1 MNNRKTL
8 KLAAV
13 IDGPGWNFSS
23 WRHPD
28 MPADAGEN
36 IDFFIQ
42 QAQLVE
48 QAKFE
53 TLFLYDV
60 SHVGPGNIPYYL
72 SMFEGGTLM
81 SALAMKTERI
91 GLSLTA
97 STSYT
102 DPYNLARQV
111 LSLDKIS
118 KGRASLNAI
127 TSNPGGMV
135 NFSRGHLGKA
145 DQYPMHQEFLEILL
159 GLWDTYED
167 DAFPRNKENGV
178 FLNPRKMHPINYRG
192 KYFSVDGPLNLS
204 RSVQGRPVLYM
215 AGSSPTF
222 VDLATSYTDG
232 VFMAGSSFEETVVL
246 ANALT
251 AKLVEKG
258 RQPEDFVRS
267 VSQNPIVGR
276 TDAEAYA
283 KYEAIR
289 SLGPYSH
296 RPIPLFMGS
305 AERIA
310 NEIQKWYEAGAIDML
325 MIQQDH
331 PYGIQD
337 FIELVVPLLQE
348 RGLFHTE
355 YEAQTL
361 RGNLD
366 LPIPAFRTI

>member
-42 QAQLVE
+42 QAQLAE

-72 SMFEGGTLM
+72 SMFEGVSLM
-81 SALAMKTERI
+81 SALAMKTERL

-111 LSLDKIS
+111 LSLDKLS

-145 DQYPMHQEFLEILL
+145 DQYPMHREFLEILL

-167 DAFPRNKENGV
+167 DAFPRDKESGV
-178 FLNPRKMHPINYRG
+178 FLNPRKIHPLITG
-192 KYFSVDGPLNLS
+192 ESTS
-204 RSVQGRPVLYM
+204 RWM
-215 AGSSPTF
+215 
-222 VDLATSYTDG
+222 
-232 VFMAGSSFEETVVL
+232 
-246 ANALT
+246 
-251 AKLVEKG
+251 
-258 RQPEDFVRS
+258 VR
-267 VSQNPIVGR
+267 
-276 TDAEAYA
+276 
-283 KYEAIR
+283 
-289 SLGPYSH
+289 
-296 RPIPLFMGS
+296 
-305 AERIA
+305 
-310 NEIQKWYEAGAIDML
+310 
-325 MIQQDH
+325 
-331 PYGIQD
+331 
-337 FIELVVPLLQE
+337 
-348 RGLFHTE
+348 
-355 YEAQTL
+355 
-361 RGNLD
+361 
-366 LPIPAFRTI
+366 